1 MARAS
6 GKYLAHDNEVDS
18 SVSPVA
24 RSTAI
29 PDRCPPY
36 PRTLGI
42 IFHTSRYRVLVHYYY
57 VLS

>member
-1 MARAS
+1 MARTS
-6 GKYLAHDNEVDS
+6 GKHLAHDNKVDS
-18 SVSPVA
+18 SVSPVP

-29 PDRCPPY
+29 SN
-36 PRTLGI
+36 RTLGI